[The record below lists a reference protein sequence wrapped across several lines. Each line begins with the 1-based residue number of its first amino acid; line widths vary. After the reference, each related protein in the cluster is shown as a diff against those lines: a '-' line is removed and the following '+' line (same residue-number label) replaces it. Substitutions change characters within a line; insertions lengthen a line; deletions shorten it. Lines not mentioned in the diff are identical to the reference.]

1 MITPSDA
8 PPLGATAEA
17 SESPRLQRQ
26 IWSLRLAGLA
36 LLVAAWFTVS
46 VREFGSSFFIVET
59 VVFGLLGT
67 YGFLAAASGQRA
79 AVDREKRLRLRLLV
93 RNMELEQLAM
103 RDDVTQLYN
112 RRYLF
117 EQLERELEAAKK
129 HDRPLAVVIA
139 NLDSFAT
146 VNDSFGHRIGDR
158 ILANFGLLLL
168 DRARTSDAVARI
180 GSDEFAIILPGTS
193 DRAARKVVRRLA
205 EATMRTDLFDED
217 GLTLPITA
225 SFGISGYPWGGDTVD
240 AIIKDAVASMARGK
254 QHDTGEVPAVF
265 RKSLESFDDPL
276 DEESVGP

>member
-1 MITPSDA
+1 MITRSDA
-8 PPLGATAEA
+8 PPLGAEAAEP
-17 SESPRLQRQ
+17 PRLQRQ

-59 VVFGLLGT
+59 VVFGLLGA

-93 RNMELEQLAM
+93 RNMELEKLTM

-117 EQLERELEAAKK
+117 EQLERELEAAKG

-139 NLDSFAT
+139 DLDSFAAL
-146 VNDSFGHRIGDR
+146 NDSFGHRIGDR
-158 ILANFGLLLL
+158 VLTNFGRLLL
-168 DRARTSDAVARI
+168 DRARTRDVPARI
-180 GSDEFAIILPGTS
+180 GNDEFAIILPGTS
-193 DRAARKVVRRLA
+193 EQAARNVVKRLT
-205 EATMRTDLFDED
+205 EATARTDLIDED

-225 SFGISGYPWGGDTVD
+225 SFAISGFPWGGDTVD
-240 AIIKDAVASMARGK
+240 TIIDDAVASLTRGK
-254 QHDTGEVPAVF
+254 PHDNGEVPAVF
-265 RKSLESFDDPL
+265 RKSLESFDDPP
-276 DEESVGP
+276 DEESAGP